1 VQTDRV
7 ELIDEPTKY
16 MLDEMVQANIVL
28 KKAEAEQEA
37 QTTIKEFVDENI
49 STEMVSVV
57 NRGFQFPEEVV
68 RAVSEGEVI
77 DSSFQHLFEKR
88 RNLVDSECYSID
100 RFEERATKYKWVGR
114 ANLSDGE
121 EDLKKRLF
129 VEALVFS
136 VYNYYGIKTPAR
148 RLSFQSCA
156 NVVGEKMK

>member
-1 VQTDRV
+1 VGYNYVQTDRV

-68 RAVSEGEVI
+68 RAVSEGEAI
-77 DSSFQHLFEKR
+77 DLSFQYLFEKL
-88 RNLVDSECYSID
+88 RNLVDRECYSID
-100 RFEERATKYKWVGR
+100 RFEGSATKYKLVGR
-114 ANLSDGE
+114 ANLSD
-121 EDLKKRLF
+121 DLKKRLF

-136 VYNYYGIKTPAR
+136 QYNYYGLK
-148 RLSFQSCA
+148 
-156 NVVGEKMK
+156 